1 MLEFNHGLD
10 DIKDACCISIK
21 DIENFFTAVE
31 KANEDS
37 DSFSTFIEKIE
48 EIILSNQVYLRC
60 AVFHMVMR
68 EHE

>member
-31 KANEDS
+31 KANEEAES
-37 DSFSTFIEKIE
+37 LSQFVEKIE
-48 EIILSNQVYLRC
+48 NIVLSNQVYLRC
-60 AVFHMVMR
+60 AVFHIAKKWL
-68 EHE
+68 